1 MDRITVVEKIVNDM
15 LLAIEDQNIKT
26 KGFSHI
32 FGVAKLSVLLAI
44 KRNEDQELACIAGLL
59 HDYYAYK
66 ALDRHNHA
74 IKGALMAADILA
86 KTNLFTKEEITKVYS
101 SISHHSD
108 KDIEHNTFTEILK
121 DADVL
126 EHYLAN
132 PLKDI
137 PEREKA
143 RLNKVIQELK

>member
-1 MDRITVVEKIVNDM
+1 MDRISVIEKIVSDM
-15 LLAIEDQNIKT
+15 LLTIEDDNVKA

-44 KRNEDQELACIAGLL
+44 KRNENQELACIAGLL
-59 HDYYAYK
+59 HDFYAYK
-66 ALDRHNHA
+66 ALDRNNHA
-74 IKGALMAADILA
+74 IKGALLATDILS
-86 KTNLFTKEEITKVYS
+86 KTNLFTKEEINAIYT

-108 KDIEHNTFTEILK
+108 KDTVHNQLCEILK

-126 EHYLAN
+126 EHYLTN

-137 PEREKA
+137 KEREKA
-143 RLNKVIQELK
+143 RLNKVMQELK